1 MDLSDKKIKNRPKK
15 MLRKKKRSFWNKTFW
30 PLCQLGVFI
39 VATLLLIEIVITR
52 LSKPISVY
60 SSETKQ
66 TQALSKDLENLE
78 KENDQLNKKIKH
90 LKTPEGAAE
99 AARKLGL
106 VKPGEVSLVLPSK
119 PAKKKAN

>member
-1 MDLSDKKIKNRPKK
+1 MDLSDKNIKKRPKK
-15 MLRKKKRSFWNKTFW
+15 LLRKKKRNFWNKTFW
-30 PLCQLGVFI
+30 PLCQLGVLI
-39 VATLLLIEIVITR
+39 VAAVFLVEIVITR

-60 SSETKQ
+60 SNETKQ
-66 TQALSKDLENLE
+66 TQALTKDLENLE
-78 KENDQLNKKIKH
+78 KENNQLNKKIKH

-119 PAKKKAN
+119 PTNKETH